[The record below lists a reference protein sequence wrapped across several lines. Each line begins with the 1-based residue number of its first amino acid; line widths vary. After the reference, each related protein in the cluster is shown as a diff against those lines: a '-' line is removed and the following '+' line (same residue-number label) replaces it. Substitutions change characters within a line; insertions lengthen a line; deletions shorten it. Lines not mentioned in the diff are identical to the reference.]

1 MPPVSNPKQVA
12 RELRKVRQARL
23 YEDTPVPDTVLEEL
37 LEVARWTGSSRNTQP
52 WEFIVVS
59 DPEQL
64 RRISQI
70 RTPINWVA
78 DAPLAIA
85 IVLNGENPLSEAFDE
100 GRVTERLLIGAH
112 MLGLGGGTAWFGD
125 ESQQE
130 VGKRILGIPA
140 ERTARSVVVIG
151 YPTTHKDHRPNPA
164 VAGRRPLSE
173 LVSYERLGER
183 AAS

>member
-12 RELRKVRQARL
+12 REIRKVRQARL
-23 YEDTPVPDTVLEEL
+23 YESTPVPGDVLAHL
-37 LEVARWTGSSRNTQP
+37 LEIARWTGSSRNTQP

-78 DAPLAIA
+78 DAPLAMA
-85 IVLNGENPLSEAFDE
+85 IVLNGESPLSEAFDE

-125 ESQQE
+125 EAQQE
-130 VGKRILGIPA
+130 EGKRILGIPA

-151 YPTTHKDHRPNPA
+151 YPTTHRDHRPNPA
-164 VAGRRPLSE
+164 VAGRRPLAE
-173 LVSYERLGER
+173 LVSYQRLGER
-183 AAS
+183 TAS